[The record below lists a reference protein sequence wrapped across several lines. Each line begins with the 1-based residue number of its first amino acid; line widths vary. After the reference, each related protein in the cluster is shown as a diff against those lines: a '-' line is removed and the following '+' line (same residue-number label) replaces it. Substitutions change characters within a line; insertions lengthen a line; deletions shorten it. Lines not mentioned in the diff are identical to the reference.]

1 MSAKSA
7 QFAATCRKRAADL
20 REQAEAAGSPV
31 LRDSLNKLAND
42 WVKLAEDAERDTD
55 DTRDNTS

>member
-20 REQAEAAGSPV
+20 RHQAEAAPSPG
-31 LRDSLNKLAND
+31 LREALQKLAND
-42 WVKLAEDAERDTD
+42 WIKLAEDAERDAD
-55 DTRDNTS
+55 DTTR